1 MKHLLLIFFALL
13 FCQCTNKK
21 NDALLEIKEIESS
34 YIDDSIKDI
43 IKQYMQEYPQDN
55 RIVLY

>member
-1 MKHLLLIFFALL
+1 MKHLLFIFFALL

-21 NDALLEIKEIESS
+21 DDALLEIKEIESS

-43 IKQYMQEYPQDN
+43 IK
-55 RIVLY
+55 